1 MLDVVMG
8 ANMLEVVLIM
18 VFVVVLMMV
27 FVVVLVVFVLQVLEV
42 VREATKLVG
51 LPSIRTRMVA
61 DYKRKDSPAF
71 RLNS

>member
-8 ANMLEVVLIM
+8 ANMLEVVL
-18 VFVVVLMMV
+18 MM
-27 FVVVLVVFVLQVLEV
+27 VLVVFVLQVLEV

-71 RLNS
+71 RLNP

>member
-1 MLDVVMG
+1 
-8 ANMLEVVLIM
+8 
-18 VFVVVLMMV
+18 MM
-27 FVVVLVVFVLQVLEV
+27 VLVVFVLQVLEV

-71 RLNS
+71 RLNP